1 MRDSLRDIIEEVV
14 RGLSPDQAAI
24 FILNEDKDTSLTMSQ
39 RQEHLTGREELRLKR
54 AEVRRQ
60 IGRET
65 GKRQKRQR
73 THQLRLVTIHQ
84 KEKEQTASEREAAK
98 REKEAEKAQKA
109 KEKAK
114 AKPKPEREKKPEK
127 PGVTTKRTK
136 TSYVISPAAKLK
148 TNIQAL
154 SRSRSADYDPGGVI
168 PPRPKAGT
176 S

>member
-84 KEKEQTASEREAAK
+84 KEKEH
-98 REKEAEKAQKA
+98 
-109 KEKAK
+109 
-114 AKPKPEREKKPEK
+114 
-127 PGVTTKRTK
+127 GKRTPTNLGRRCWRGHLDQEEK
-136 TSYVISPAAKLK
+136 TE
-148 TNIQAL
+148 
-154 SRSRSADYDPGGVI
+154 R
-168 PPRPKAGT
+168 
-176 S
+176 